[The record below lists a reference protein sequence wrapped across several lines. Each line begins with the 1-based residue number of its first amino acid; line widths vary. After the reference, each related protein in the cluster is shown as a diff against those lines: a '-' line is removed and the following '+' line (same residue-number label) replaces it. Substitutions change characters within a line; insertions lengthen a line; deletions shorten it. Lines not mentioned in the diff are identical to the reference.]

1 MSIAALARFDA
12 IYPPDQPLS
21 SGGFESEHCLKKLT
35 VIDLFCGAG
44 GLSEGFRQ
52 AGFQVLAG
60 QDYDE
65 MAGRTFAATHPEAQF
80 IGGPIEKVT
89 PQQLLDA
96 AGKKRGEIDVI
107 VGGPPCQ
114 GYSVYNHQRGANDPR
129 AGLFRQYLRIV
140 EGIMPRWLVMENV
153 TGITS
158 IAGGAIVRQIYEE
171 MNRLGYEVD
180 MRVLKA
186 EEFGVPQER
195 RRVVFI
201 ANRVGMPI
209 LFPEPTH
216 GKGLKPFVTV
226 WDAISDMPRLENGE
240 NRGLLPYDAKPTN
253 AYQTMLR
260 GNCRFAFNHAA
271 TRLAP
276 INLERMRHIPPGGSW
291 RDIPFDLLP
300 AGMKLAKR
308 SDHTKRYG
316 RPRKTDLACTV
327 LTKCDVHWGAYIHPV
342 QDRSFTVREAARLQ
356 SFPDF
361 FDFQGSRTDQFIQ
374 VGNAVPP
381 LLGKRI
387 AEALL
392 RADTAKPGSGP
403 LADQRAKDPALA
415 M

>member
-1 MSIAALARFDA
+1 MIADTA
-12 IYPPDQPLS
+12 
-21 SGGFESEHCLKKLT
+21 KT

-52 AGFQVLAG
+52 AGFHVLAG

-65 MAGRTFAATHPEAQF
+65 MAGRTFSATHHEARF
-80 IGGPIEKVT
+80 IGGPIEQVT

-107 VGGPPCQ
+107 CGGPPCQ

-129 AGLFRQYLRIV
+129 AGLFLQYLRIV

-171 MNRLGYEVD
+171 MNRLGYQVE
-180 MRVLKA
+180 MRVLRA
-186 EEFGVPQER
+186 EDYGVPQER

-201 ANRVGMPI
+201 ANRIGAPI

-216 GKGLKPFVTV
+216 GEGLQPFVTV
-226 WDAISDMPRLENGE
+226 WDAISDLPKLENGE
-240 NRGLLPYDAKPTN
+240 DRGLPSFGARPKT
-253 AYQTMLR
+253 AYQAMLR
-260 GNCRFAFNHAA
+260 GDCRHAYNHSA
-271 TRLAP
+271 TRLAS

-291 RDIPFDLLP
+291 RDIPHDLLP

-316 RPRKTDLACTV
+316 RPRKTDLACTI

-342 QDRSFTVREAARLQ
+342 QNRSFTVREAARLQ

-361 FDFQGSRTDQFIQ
+361 FDFKGSRTEQFVQ

-392 RADTAKPGSGP
+392 RADTITSGRSRRAGRGAED
-403 LADQRAKDPALA
+403 LAIAV
-415 M
+415 